1 MLNRRVVSLSILD
14 IHAASMRTMQAQDA
28 EWTLQ
33 KPLYEER
40 GMESGFRIVV
50 AVLIATALGISFFF
64 YVKTGKAKDVLYGEK
79 EGGFLALIRSL
90 LFILA
95 MASLLIYILM
105 PAWMSWASWHVP
117 VSIRLF
123 GIFAATVSI
132 VSIFRVHSIL
142 GRNFS
147 ASLRIRDGHT
157 LVTYGPYRWV
167 RHPLYTAWLIFF
179 SSLFLITANWVI
191 GILGVSL
198 EAFVMLIRT
207 GREEAMLQETF
218 GDQYREYMA
227 RTGRFFPRIPGV
239 FFRESKRHP

>member
-1 MLNRRVVSLSILD
+1 MLNRPVVSLSILD
-14 IHAASMRTMQAQDA
+14 IQAVSMRTMQAQDA
-28 EWTLQ
+28 ECTRPRL
-33 KPLYEER
+33 LYVER
-40 GMESGFRIVV
+40 GMESGIRIVV
-50 AVLIATALGISFFF
+50 ALLIATALGISFFF
-64 YVKTGKAKDVLYGEK
+64 YIRTGKAKDVLYGEK

-105 PAWMSWASWHVP
+105 PAWMYWASLHVP

-132 VSIFRVHSIL
+132 VSIFHIHSIL

-147 ASLRIRDGHT
+147 ASLRIWDDHT

-207 GREEAMLQETF
+207 SREEAMLQDTF
-218 GDQYREYMA
+218 GDQYRDYMA
-227 RTGRFFPRIPGV
+227 RTGRFFPRISCV